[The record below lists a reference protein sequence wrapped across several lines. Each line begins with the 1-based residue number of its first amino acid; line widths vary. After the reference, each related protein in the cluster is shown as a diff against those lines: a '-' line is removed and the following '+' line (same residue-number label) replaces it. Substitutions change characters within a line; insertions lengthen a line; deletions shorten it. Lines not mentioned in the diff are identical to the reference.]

1 MGKGSDKFQE
11 RIKKYLDD
19 LAEKDDAFAFD
30 YERPEKSI
38 EQCCDFIIEQVQKSG
53 RCGFDDDE
61 IFGLAIHYYQ
71 ENDLGDIKK
80 IDCSIVI
87 DEQVKLTDEEIE
99 EAKKRALE
107 RVEQEEVNRI
117 KEEEKKAREKA
128 QKKAEEK
135 KAQEEAV
142 GMMSLFDMAEL

>member
-11 RIKKYLDD
+11 RIKRYLDD
-19 LAEKDDAFAFD
+19 LAEKDEAFAFD
-30 YERPEKSI
+30 YEKPEKSI

-53 RCGFDDDE
+53 RSGFDDDE
-61 IFGLAIHYYQ
+61 IFGLAIHYYK

-107 RVEQEEVNRI
+107 RIEQEEVNRI